1 MLRNIIKNSLITSLP
16 SIFSLFLSLF
26 CVPVFLR
33 EIGMQNYGEYIFV
46 HLLTS
51 LGLILNLGVGKLL
64 IVNSVNK
71 KVDFFCNAILVTTFI
86 STIFFLILY
95 SILSFSN
102 TLNQKIV
109 FIIIG
114 ISLTIIYYTVES
126 NLILKRN
133 FRLLSL
139 FNFSFFAF
147 SLNIPIIVKIIF
159 KFEVTLNQLIF
170 ISLLVKFLIL
180 LFFLF
185 QQIFEIKNIKLIN
198 FKKYLKNSKYGIWY
212 SGSNLL
218 LMSYAYLDK
227 YFIKFYLNSSALAIY
242 SIPQQ
247 ICGKINILSKAIST
261 VFLPEIKSK
270 KSHISYNKVINIY
283 FFIFF
288 PTLLISF
295 NFFDELLIFWLQE
308 NYDTKIYTLTKVFAL
323 VYFFSS
329 FSEIIIVEFEAT
341 KKIDKITK
349 IEGFIFPIFLV
360 ILFLIFTKFRNENT
374 IFNVAYFL
382 LLKEFVFTNIK
393 VFYSSFL
400 TKKYLKLT
408 YVTLI
413 FLIGSISVNYI
424 K

>member
-1 MLRNIIKNSLITSLP
+1 MLRTIVKNSLITSLP
-16 SIFSLFLSLF
+16 SILSLFLSLF
-26 CVPVFLR
+26 CVPIFLK
-33 EIGMQNYGEYIFV
+33 EIGLQNYGEYIFM

-51 LGLILNLGVGKLL
+51 LGLILNFGVGKLL
-64 IVNSVNK
+64 IANSKNQK
-71 KVDFFCNAILVTTFI
+71 INLFYNAIFVTIFI
-86 STIFFLILY
+86 SIIFFLILY
-95 SILSFSN
+95 IIFFSLKI
-102 TLNQKIV
+102 LNQKELLV
-109 FIIIG
+109 TLG
-114 ISLTIIYYTVES
+114 ICFTIIYYTVES
-126 NLILKRN
+126 NLILKKK
-133 FRLLSL
+133 FKFLSI
-139 FNFSFFAF
+139 FNFLFFAF
-147 SLNIPIIVKIIF
+147 SLNAPIISIIF
-159 KFEVTLNQLIF
+159 FKFKYDINQIFLISLSIKF
-170 ISLLVKFLIL
+170 ISLFLF
-180 LFFLF
+180 LFFEV
-185 QQIFEIKNIKLIN
+185 IHTKKIRLIN
-198 FKKYLKNSKYGIWY
+198 FNEYLKNLKYGIWY

-295 NFFDELLIFWLQE
+295 NFFDELLIFWLEE
-308 NYDTKIYTLTKVFAL
+308 NYNAKIYTLTKVFAL

-329 FSEIIIVEFEAT
+329 FSEIIIAEFEAT

-360 ILFLIFTKFRNENT
+360 VLFLIFTKSRNENAVL
-374 IFNVAYFL
+374 NVAYFL

-393 VFYSSFL
+393 IFYSSFL

-408 YVTLI
+408 YATLI

>member
-33 EIGMQNYGEYIFV
+33 EIGIQNYGEYIFI

-71 KVDFFCNAILVTTFI
+71 NRDFFCNAILVTTFI
-86 STIFFLILY
+86 SAIFFLILC
-95 SILSFSN
+95 SILSFAN
-102 TLNQKIV
+102 ILNQKIF

-147 SLNIPIIVKIIF
+147 SLNIPIILKIIF
-159 KFEVTLNQLIF
+159 KFEVTLHQLIF
-170 ISLLVKFLIL
+170 IALLVKFLIL
-180 LFFLF
+180 LLFLF

-198 FKKYLKNSKYGIWY
+198 FKKYLKNLKYGIWY
-212 SGSNLL
+212 SGSNVL

-283 FFIFF
+283 FFLFF

-308 NYDTKIYTLTKVFAL
+308 NYNSKIYTLTKVFAL

-341 KKIDKITK
+341 KKIDKITR

-393 VFYSSFL
+393 IFYSSFL

-408 YVTLI
+408 YATLI

>member
-33 EIGMQNYGEYIFV
+33 EIGIQNYGEYIFV

-71 KVDFFCNAILVTTFI
+71 NRDFFCNAILVTTFI
-86 STIFFLILY
+86 SAIFFLILY
-95 SILSFSN
+95 SILSFAN
-102 TLNQKIV
+102 ILNQKIV

-147 SLNIPIIVKIIF
+147 SLNIPIILKIIF
-159 KFEVTLNQLIF
+159 KFEVTLHQLIF

-180 LFFLF
+180 LLFLF

-198 FKKYLKNSKYGIWY
+198 FKEYLKNLKYGIWY
-212 SGSNLL
+212 SGSNVL

-261 VFLPEIKSK
+261 VFLPEIKSR
-270 KSHISYNKVINIY
+270 KSHKSYNKTIDIY
-283 FFIFF
+283 FFVFF
-288 PTLLISF
+288 PILLISF
-295 NFFDELLIFWLQE
+295 NFFDELLIFWLEE
-308 NYDTKIYTLTKVFAL
+308 NYNAKIYTLTKVFAL

-329 FSEIIIVEFEAT
+329 FSEIIIAEFEAT

-360 ILFLIFTKFRNENT
+360 VLFLIFTKFRNENA

-393 VFYSSFL
+393 IFYSSFL

-408 YVTLI
+408 YATLI

>member
-33 EIGMQNYGEYIFV
+33 EIGIQNYGEYIFV

-64 IVNSVNK
+64 IVNSANK
-71 KVDFFCNAILVTTFI
+71 NRDFFCNAILVTTFI
-86 STIFFLILY
+86 SAIFFLILH
-95 SILSFSN
+95 SILSFAN
-102 TLNQKIV
+102 ILNQKIV

-139 FNFSFFAF
+139 FNFSFFAL
-147 SLNIPIIVKIIF
+147 SLNIPIILKIIF
-159 KFEVTLNQLIF
+159 KFEVTLHQLIF

-180 LFFLF
+180 LLFLF
-185 QQIFEIKNIKLIN
+185 QQIFEIKNIKLKNI
-198 FKKYLKNSKYGIWY
+198 KEYLKNLKYGIWY
-212 SGSNLL
+212 SGSNVL

-270 KSHISYNKVINIY
+270 KSHKSYNKVINIY

-295 NFFDELLIFWLQE
+295 NFFDKLLIFWLQE
-308 NYDTKIYTLTKVFAL
+308 NYNTKIYTLTKVFAL

-329 FSEIIIVEFEAT
+329 FSEIIIAEFEAT

-360 ILFLIFTKFRNENT
+360 VLFLIFTKFRNENA

-393 VFYSSFL
+393 IFYSSFL

-408 YVTLI
+408 YATLI

>member
-270 KSHISYNKVINIY
+270 KSHKSYNKVINIY

>member
-360 ILFLIFTKFRNENT
+360 VLFLIFTKFRNENT

>member
-159 KFEVTLNQLIF
+159 KFEVTLHQLIF